1 MRREETDGASLRDG
15 ILEVALEQWTERR
28 KEQSVPQGKDGQ
40 RKQKMR

>member
-28 KEQSVPQGKDGQ
+28 KVQSVPQKQDK
-40 RKQKMR
+40 RREQKMR